1 MGSLPSLTQLT
12 ARVASAYDAV
22 LVGCTERLLLSPAF
36 RTRAHQLS
44 RTARLIALMAS
55 PTAEAGA
62 QAASLGFVGLVSR
75 DVTPRA
81 LERTIAATALGE
93 SAFPRTVLNGLV
105 QMVSRLGSTR
115 FGPYSDVAL
124 TPRQEQ
130 IVELIAQGATDR
142 EIAAVLQISQS
153 TAHKHVQNA
162 LRRLNA
168 KTRSQL
174 VASARQPAFRGSF
187 D

>member
-1 MGSLPSLTQLT
+1 VMGSLPSLTQLT

-75 DVTPRA
+75 HVTP
-81 LERTIAATALGE
+81 
-93 SAFPRTVLNGLV
+93 
-105 QMVSRLGSTR
+105 
-115 FGPYSDVAL
+115 
-124 TPRQEQ
+124 
-130 IVELIAQGATDR
+130 
-142 EIAAVLQISQS
+142 